1 VILIPAAVAPLLLP
15 PLCPA
20 CPDRMTVWT
29 GCTACLG
36 WACESC
42 GEGCDIDTRPEHG
55 VCATAIDVA
64 NAEPACEVPA

>member
-15 PLCPA
+15 PLCPS

-36 WACESC
+36 FRCDGC

-55 VCATAIDVA
+55 ECATATDA
-64 NAEPACEVPA
+64 SNLKETER